1 MINFVW
7 LRGMKG
13 WNRLMQRDG
22 LGERKAV
29 NRSRIIREIIL
40 SGVMLTAQDRKSDS
54 KIMK

>member
-54 KIMK
+54 KL